1 MTRRLAAAL
10 PDCRAVGRPRRPA
23 HAPGPAT
30 TRARHLTDHLHPG
43 ERHANPT
50 SHPDRYDHHIGG
62 QRVAPSDGAYFTSI
76 NPATGQVLYAAAR
89 GNAADVARAVDAA
102 RAAFD
107 DPRWRDLSQTRRG
120 HLLRRLGDLVAEH
133 ADELARMETLDNG
146 KLLREMRAQ
155 MAALPEYYH
164 YYAGLADK
172 IQGDVI
178 PTSDRRVLNYTTRE
192 PLGVVGAITP
202 WNSPLTLT
210 TSKLAPALCAGNTIV
225 IKPSEYTSATVLRL
239 AELADEAGFPPGAVN
254 VVTGFGAE
262 AGQALV
268 DHPKLAKISF
278 TGSTGHRLADRREHG
293 VALHRLDP
301 GAGRQ
306 VAQHR
311 LRRRERRQRG
321 DGRGGGHLRRGR
333 ARPASPGAGSSPTS
347 RSTTSCWSGSSP
359 GPAASRS
366 ATRCTDATELGPLA
380 FPDQRDKVAGYVQLG
395 VREGATVLTGGRASD
410 GGLGGYFYEPTV
422 LTDVDNSMRVVR
434 EEIFGPVA
442 AIMPFET
449 EDEVARLANDTEYG
463 LAAGIWTTNLSRAH
477 RLAALLEAGTIWINT
492 YRAMSP
498 MSPAPGLQEQRRG
511 RRARH
516 RRPSRSTPGS
526 RACGSTPARSRWPI
540 PSSCGAEHALQ
551 SMSPSPPA
559 GHPNRSAPD
568 P

>member
-1 MTRRLAAAL
+1 M
-10 PDCRAVGRPRRPA
+10 
-23 HAPGPAT
+23 
-30 TRARHLTDHLHPG
+30 
-43 ERHANPT
+43 
-50 SHPDRYDHHIGG
+50 SHPERYDHHIGG
-62 QRVAPSDGAYFTSI
+62 QRVAPSDGAYFPSI
-76 NPATGQVLYAAAR
+76 NPATGAELYSAAR
-89 GNAADVARAVDAA
+89 GTAADVSRAVEAA
-102 RAAFD
+102 RAAFE

-120 HLLRRLGDLVAEH
+120 HLLRRLGDLIAEH

-155 MAALPEYYH
+155 MATLPEYYH

-239 AELADEAGFPPGAVN
+239 AELVDEAGFPPGAVN

-278 TGSTGHRLADRREHG
+278 TGSTGTGSRIAASTASRFIGSTLELGGKSPNIVFEDANVANAAMG
-293 VALHRLDP
+293 VV
-301 GAGRQ
+301 AGIFAAAGQTCIAGSRVFAHKAVYDELLERV
-306 VAQHR
+306 VA
-311 LRRRERRQRG
+311 
-321 DGRGGGHLRRGR
+321 R
-333 ARPASPGAGSSPTS
+333 ARNITIGDPLHDT
-347 RSTTSCWSGSSP
+347 
-359 GPAASRS
+359 
-366 ATRCTDATELGPLA
+366 TELGPLA

-395 VREGATVLTGGRASD
+395 VREGATVVTGGRSSD

-449 EDEVARLANDTEYG
+449 EEEVARLANDTEYG

-477 RLAALLEAGTIWINT
+477 RLAARLEAGTIWINT

-498 MSPAPGLQEQRRG
+498 MSPRQGFKNSGVGIEHGIESMKEYTRLKSVWVNTSEDPVADPFIM
-511 RRARH
+511 
-516 RRPSRSTPGS
+516 RS
-526 RACGSTPARSRWPI
+526 
-540 PSSCGAEHALQ
+540 
-551 SMSPSPPA
+551 
-559 GHPNRSAPD
+559 
-568 P
+568 